1 MCVYVDGSVEYVCQ
15 HVCGC
20 ICGCGKSE
28 VEMIKAIGAEARFVW
43 MCG

>member
-1 MCVYVDGSVEYVCQ
+1 MCVYVDGSVEYMCQ

-20 ICGCGKSE
+20 ICGCGESDD
-28 VEMIKAIGAEARFVW
+28 KAIGVEARFVW